1 MHVGVWR
8 TDGADHR
15 GSNRSAPAPGTW
27 LSGIDL
33 GNALVIELRK
43 RGLAVAQQLEVP
55 VYYDGSEVG
64 KHRLDLLIE
73 NTIVVELKAIKA
85 IEDVHFSI
93 VRSYLR
99 ALDLKHGLLLNF
111 GRTRLQIKRVL
122 SHPK

>member
-1 MHVGVWR
+1 M
-8 TDGADHR
+8 
-15 GSNRSAPAPGTW
+15 
-27 LSGIDL
+27 
-33 GNALVIELRK
+33 
-43 RGLAVAQQLEVP
+43 AQQLEVP

-99 ALDLKHGLLLNF
+99 AMDRRHGLLLNF
-111 GRTRLQIKRVL
+111 GKTRLQIKRVL

>member
-1 MHVGVWR
+1 MEYGELTEQIIAAAIEV
-8 TDGADHR
+8 HR
-15 GSNRSAPAPGTW
+15 RLGPGF
-27 LSGIDL
+27 LESIYE
-33 GNALVIELRK
+33 NALVIERRK